1 MANREDNLKKIDD
14 EIMSDEELDN
24 VAGGTIGELEDLA
37 VALMKKLPTSSSLW
51 VGPASAHIPGM
62 NVVLGDAVL
71 LILEKSMGIHA
82 RLSLGVAGTGFN
94 SEKNTYTEISTGKSL
109 THKEVI
115 DRINNL

>member
-1 MANREDNLKKIDD
+1 
-14 EIMSDEELDN
+14 MSDEELDN

-37 VALMKKLPTSSSLW
+37 VALMKKLPTSSLRGLKIDGS
-51 VGPASAHIPGM
+51 ASAHIPGM

-94 SEKNTYTEISTGKSL
+94 SEKNTYTEISTGKTL